1 MNESDEEWDISM
13 GRHSGVCR
21 GCKKMKWDL
30 SNDDGY
36 CGDCN

>member
-1 MNESDEEWDISM
+1 MSEEWDESM

-21 GCKKMKWDL
+21 GCHELKHDC